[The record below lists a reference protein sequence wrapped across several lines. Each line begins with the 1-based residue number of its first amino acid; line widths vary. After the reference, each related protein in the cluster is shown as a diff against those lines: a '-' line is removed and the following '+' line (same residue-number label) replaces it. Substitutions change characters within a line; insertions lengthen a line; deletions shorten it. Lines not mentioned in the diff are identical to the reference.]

1 MKILVTGAAGFIGSH
16 LCEKLIE
23 LGHEVCGIDR
33 FSPYYSRKLKELNA
47 SDIKEKGVKLF
58 ELDLAKDDLH
68 EALNGVE
75 IIYHLAAQPGIS
87 SATPFDVYVND
98 NIIATYRL
106 LEVSKDIKTLKLFV
120 NIATSSIYGKFAKS
134 PEEKAPEPFSYY
146 GVSKLAAEQM
156 VLAYNRDYHKLP
168 ACSFRLYSVYGER
181 ERPEKV
187 YPKLIKSILEGSE
200 FTLFEG
206 SDKHERSFTYVGDIV
221 LGLVLAVENIE
232 KCVGQI
238 FNIGSDTVITTGE
251 GIKIVESIM
260 GKNANIKIIEKRA
273 GDQEQTQAIIDK
285 AKNILGYCP
294 RVKPAEGLKKEIEWY
309 TTRIHGKV

>member
-33 FSPYYSRKLKELNA
+33 FSPYYSRELKELNA

-58 ELDLAKDDLH
+58 ELDLAKDDLR
-68 EALNGVE
+68 EAISDVE
-75 IIYHLAAQPGIS
+75 VIYHLAAQPGIS
-87 SATPFDVYVND
+87 SATPFDVYLND

-106 LEVSKDIKTLKLFV
+106 LEAVKDIKTLKLFV

-146 GVSKLAAEQM
+146 GVSKLASEQM
-156 VLAYNRDYHKLP
+156 VLVYNRDYHKLP
-168 ACSFRLYSVYGER
+168 SCSFRLYSVYGER

-187 YPKLIKSILEGSE
+187 YPKLIKSILEDSE

-206 SDKHERSFTYVGDIV
+206 SDKHERSFTYVDDIV
-221 LGLVLAVENIE
+221 SGLVLAIENIE

-260 GKNANIKIIEKRA
+260 GKRANIKVIEKRA
-273 GDQEQTQAIIDK
+273 GDQEQTEAIIDK
-285 AKNILGYCP
+285 AKKILGYFP
-294 RVKPAEGLKKEIEWY
+294 KVSPQEGLKKEIEWY